1 MSKRTRQN
9 TLLELVQQQP
19 YRNQD
24 ELRRALARRGFEVT
38 QATLSRDIHELGLVK
53 TTDGYAP
60 QEGEQTAEATLPPA
74 IRLVREF
81 VLDVKEAQNLLVV
94 RTAPGS
100 AQPVAAALD
109 AEGWTEVVGTVAGD
123 DTLLIISQNRRSA
136 QKMAARIRGML
147 V

>member
-24 ELRRALARRGFEVT
+24 ELRRALARRGFDVT

-53 TTDGYAP
+53 TSDGYAV
-60 QEGEQTAEATLPPA
+60 QEGEQPADAALPPA
-74 IRLVREF
+74 FRLVREF
-81 VLDVKEAQNLLVV
+81 VLDIKEAQNLLVV

-109 AEGWTEVVGTVAGD
+109 AEGWSEMVGTVAGD